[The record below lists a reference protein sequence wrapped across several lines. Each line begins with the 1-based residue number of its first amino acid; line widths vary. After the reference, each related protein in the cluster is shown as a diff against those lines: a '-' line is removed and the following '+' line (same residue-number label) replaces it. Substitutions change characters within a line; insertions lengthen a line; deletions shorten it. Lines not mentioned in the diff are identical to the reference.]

1 MSNAGK
7 FREQVTFY
15 TPGQVVQDEVG
26 GLVPVSDETSVTL
39 WARIQALPAK
49 EDLIDGKISY
59 RQPYKVTVRF
69 TSGLSSSDRM
79 EWNGLSISI
88 TSIRSDERST
98 EIYLYG
104 YGNNH

>member
-1 MSNAGK
+1 MSAAAK
-7 FREQVTFY
+7 FRERVTFY
-15 TPGQVVQDEVG
+15 TPGQTVQDEVG
-26 GLVPVSDETSVTL
+26 GMVPASAETGVTH

-49 EDLIDGKISY
+49 EDLINGKISY

-79 EWNGLSISI
+79 EWNGHSISI
-88 TSIRSDERST
+88 TSIWSDERNT

-104 YGNNH
+104 YGDNH